1 MIQVDVSDIKDIK
14 QLFSCPFALG
24 NTLFQISIEVFYFT
38 EFCFNHFLASQKL
51 CVVLDCGF
59 DLLRLDA
66 DVSLRGGGGTVLQQ
80 PLHQR
85 DVVIV
90 FVVDLRCIP
99 LAETVGADPFQIQ
112 IVAHDF
118 QLLLDGS
125 FSDRED
131 QIVPADAISQ
141 AVVFDILL
149 NQERDG
155 EHSALPCLLLHHF
168 QTEAISILYDVA
180 RPQLDDVA
188 DPQAQVSFQYQ
199 RSGNAVIGAAT
210 AEPFS
215 HCLDNLLILFCCQR
229 FCFLVHSDLQ

>member
-1 MIQVDVSDIKDIK
+1 M
-14 QLFSCPFALG
+14 
-24 NTLFQISIEVFYFT
+24 
-38 EFCFNHFLASQKL
+38 
-51 CVVLDCGF
+51 
-59 DLLRLDA
+59 
-66 DVSLRGGGGTVLQQ
+66 LQQ

-149 NQERDG
+149 NQERNS
-155 EHSALPCLLLHHF
+155 EYSALPCLLLHHF
-168 QTEAISILYDVA
+168 QTEAVSILYDIA
-180 RPQLDDVA
+180 RPQFDDIA
-188 DPQAQVSFQYQ
+188 DPQAQVSLQYQ

-210 AEPFS
+210 AEPLPHGLNDFFILS
-215 HCLDNLLILFCCQR
+215 GCQCL
-229 FCFLVHSDLQ
+229 CFLVHSVLQE